1 MSLSPEVSA
10 QSFSQSFPR
19 VPFYLMRHGESVA
32 NKHLIWAGWM
42 DTPLTHDGIQQAK
55 DAHATVSQLSISKV
69 YHSPLARAHDT
80 AIYATDGMGLE
91 FIRNDDLRE
100 ANFGKY
106 EGEHYSVGSIEEWLD
121 GTFHEGNLGN
131 SLCGNAGESFVS
143 FRQRI
148 VRALK
153 TILSGHENSD
163 APPPIL
169 VCHGGVFG
177 AIQSVLGVED
187 IELRLPNCG
196 VVKFDPIEGDNW
208 EVHMLYP
215 EQKKL

>member
-1 MSLSPEVSA
+1 MSSSPP
-10 QSFSQSFPR
+10 FPR
-19 VPFYLMRHGESVA
+19 VPFYFMRHGQSVA
-32 NKHLIWAGWM
+32 NKHEIWAGWM

-55 DAHATVSQLSISKV
+55 DAHAIVSQLSICKV
-69 YHSPLARAHDT
+69 YHSPLCRAHDT
-80 AIYATDGMGLE
+80 AIYATHGMGLE
-91 FIRNDDLRE
+91 FVRNDDLRE

-121 GTFHEGNLGN
+121 GTFNEGNMGD

-153 TILSGHENSD
+153 TILSKHEND
-163 APPPIL
+163 KDEAGDEDPPIL

-177 AIQSVLGVED
+177 AIQSILGVENV
-187 IELRLPNCG
+187 EMGLPNCG
-196 VVKFDPIEGDNW
+196 VVRFDPVGNEGW
-208 EVHMLYP
+208 AVEMLHP
-215 EQKKL
+215 EQKKF

>member
-1 MSLSPEVSA
+1 MSAPY
-10 QSFSQSFPR
+10 SFPR
-19 VPFYLMRHGESVA
+19 TPFYLMRHGESVA
-32 NKHLIWAGWM
+32 NKHSIWAGWM
-42 DTPLTHDGIQQAK
+42 DSPLTRDGMAQAK
-55 DAHATVSQLSISKV
+55 DAHGVVSQLSISKV
-69 YHSPLARAHDT
+69 YHSPLQRAHKT
-80 AIYATDGMGLE
+80 ALLATDGMGLE

-121 GTFHEGNLGN
+121 GTFHEGNMGD

-153 TILSGHENSD
+153 TILSQHENND
-163 APPPIL
+163 GNPPIL

-177 AIQSVLGVED
+177 AIQSVLGVDKVEMG
-187 IELRLPNCG
+187 LPNCG
-196 VVKFDPIEGDNW
+196 VVKFDPIGDEGW
-208 EVHMLYP
+208 EMNMLYP
-215 EQKKL
+215 EQKKF